1 MKKMIKTALS
11 TLLVIAILM
20 SVSAFALAADS
31 SVTYEGGAEKF
42 VFLPGSEYTD
52 SDLFDSFKGVMPG
65 DVLTEEIVVKNE
77 SGTTDYVNIYMRAV
91 AHDEEANPLSE
102 NVANS
107 GETVATMS
115 DFLSQLSM
123 TVKNGTKV
131 IFEGKASEL
140 DGLKENVLLGAFDK
154 GESTTLTVE
163 LTVPA
168 ELGNEYAFRVGEVDW
183 VFSVEELDY
192 PEEPQTGD
200 NNDMLLWIVIMAV
213 CVLAVVAIVVFKKK
227 KVN

>member
-11 TLLVIAILM
+11 TILAVAILM
-20 SVSAFALAADS
+20 SISAFAFAADS

-65 DVLTEEIVVKNE
+65 DVLTEEIVVKND
-77 SGTTDYVNIYMRAV
+77 SGKTDYVNIYMRAI
-91 AHDEEANPLSE
+91 AHDEDVNPLSE

-192 PEEPQTGD
+192 PEEP
-200 NNDMLLWIVIMAV
+200 
-213 CVLAVVAIVVFKKK
+213 
-227 KVN
+227 